1 MMESLEQ
8 ALADT
13 RGDAAILRKRGHAH
27 DAELLESLCDRFAR
41 AAEDYLTRLT
51 EEQAMLQSGHSR
63 SWLRS
68 RFSEW
73 EQAGHAGREG
83 RRRWYR
89 AVLIPRRGHAD
100 LAYQAGRRAGD
111 NAA

>member
-1 MMESLEQ
+1 MSEKPEQ
-8 ALADT
+8 VLADI
-13 RGDAAILRKRGHAH
+13 REEAAILRRAGHPTE
-27 DAELLESLCDRFAR
+27 AEVRERICDRIAVAF
-41 AAEDYLTRLT
+41 EDYLTRLT

-68 RFSEW
+68 RFPEW

-89 AVLIPRRGHAD
+89 AVLIPRRGHAE

-111 NAA
+111 HAA

>member
-1 MMESLEQ
+1 MSESLERTLANWRERAS
-8 ALADT
+8 ALRAC
-13 RGDAAILRKRGHAH
+13 RRPQE
-27 DAELLESLCDRFAR
+27 AELIDDICAAVTT

-68 RFSEW
+68 RFPEW

-111 NAA
+111 HAA